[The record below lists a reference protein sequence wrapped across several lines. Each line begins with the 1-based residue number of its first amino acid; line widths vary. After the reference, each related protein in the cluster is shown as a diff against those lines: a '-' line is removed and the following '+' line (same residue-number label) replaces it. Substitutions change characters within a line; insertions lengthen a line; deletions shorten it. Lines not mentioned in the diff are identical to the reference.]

1 MAALLGGG
9 SLASYRVSQRIRRL
23 AFLVVAGAAMVL
35 GLWPNVVPAQS
46 FANHAFGHD
55 LARHV
60 IVISGEITAETPSRF
75 VAWLN
80 REQPDG
86 YIILLDGAGADPSA
100 GMALGQ
106 IIRDHGFE
114 TEVGRVEHS
123 GRKIAPGRCFDA
135 CALAFLGGQARRFS
149 DQAFLG
155 FRGEETRAGAEI
167 KKIASPQLSAD
178 FVTYLIAMDV
188 DVRLYAAVAT
198 HTGAAPLFLSRTQ
211 SKKFRIITSDGFSPF
226 GLSARQTGIAAYA
239 QRVGTT
245 RPFDTGTGM
254 GVICARAGGGEIW
267 VEIGTDDTASQ
278 AADHMSQLG
287 GMTID
292 ITDRNDQVRSFHIP
306 VEDMFTPKGTKTW
319 HGRADETLIAA
330 LQNAT
335 RIATRLNMP
344 RSFGAVYTSHQL
356 VETDLHA
363 INVVL
368 AHCE

>member
-1 MAALLGGG
+1 M
-9 SLASYRVSQRIRRL
+9 ASYRVNHRIRRL

-35 GLWPNVVPAQS
+35 GLWPNAVFAQS

-86 YIILLDGAGADPSA
+86 YIILLDGDGADPRA

-114 TEVGRVEHS
+114 TEVGRVEYS
-123 GRKIAPGRCFDA
+123 DGKIAPGRCFDA

-155 FRGEETRAGAEI
+155 FQGGAML
-167 KKIASPQLSAD
+167 KSIASPQLSAD

-198 HTGAAPLFLSRTQ
+198 HTGAVPLSLSRTQ
-211 SKKFRIITSDGFSPF
+211 SKKFRIITPDGFSSF
-226 GLSARQTGIAAYA
+226 ELSARQKGIAAYA

-245 RPFDTGTGM
+245 RPFDTATGM
-254 GVICARAGGGEIW
+254 GVICAQAGGGEIW
-267 VEIGTDDTASQ
+267 VEIGTDDTASH
-278 AADHMSQLG
+278 AADHMSQLD

-292 ITDRNDQVRSFHIP
+292 ITDHNDQRRSFNIP

-330 LQNAT
+330 LGNAT
-335 RIATRLNMP
+335 RIETRLDMP
-344 RSFGAVYTSHQL
+344 KSFGAVYTSHQL
-356 VETDLHA
+356 VETDRHA
-363 INVVL
+363 INAVL

>member
-9 SLASYRVSQRIRRL
+9 SLASYRVNQRIRRL
-23 AFLVVAGAAMVL
+23 AFLVVAGAALLL
-35 GLWPNVVPAQS
+35 GLWPNAVPAQS

-60 IVISGEITAETPSRF
+60 IVISGEITAETPPRF

-86 YIILLDGAGADPSA
+86 YIILLDGDGADPSA

-114 TEVGRVEHS
+114 TEVGRVDHS
-123 GRKIAPGRCFDA
+123 GGKIAPGRCFDA
-135 CALAFLGGQARRFS
+135 CALAFLGGQARRLS
-149 DQAFLG
+149 DHSLLG
-155 FRGEETRAGAEI
+155 FQGGA
-167 KKIASPQLSAD
+167 KLKSIASPHVSAE

-188 DVRLYAAVAT
+188 DVRLYAAVAA
-198 HTGAAPLFLSRTQ
+198 HADAAPLSLSRTQ
-211 SKKFRIITSDGFSPF
+211 SKKLRIITPDGFSPF
-226 GLSARQTGIAAYA
+226 GLYARQKGIAAYA

-245 RPFDTGTGM
+245 RPFDTGTGL
-254 GVICARAGGGEIW
+254 GVICARADGGEIW
-267 VEIGTDDTASQ
+267 VAIGTDDTASH
-278 AADHMSQLG
+278 AADHMFQLD

-292 ITDRNDQVRSFHIP
+292 ITDHNDQRRSFHIP
-306 VEDMFTPKGTKTW
+306 VEDMFPPKGTKTW
-319 HGRADETLIAA
+319 HGRSDETLIAA
-330 LQNAT
+330 LENAT
-335 RIATRLNMP
+335 RIAARLDMP

-363 INVVL
+363 INAVL